1 MVSKQEY
8 KFINVFWQETASF
21 FINSTPSNT
30 EDMYIMYI
38 DIKLF
43 HIISYHEL
51 LYRDIYLRISCILH
65 ITKLKEANVVKLT
78 LYKPIFY

>member
-1 MVSKQEY
+1 MVFKQEY
-8 KFINVFWQETASF
+8 KFINIFWQETTSC

-51 LYRDIYLRISCILH
+51 LYHDIYLYRVYRTSLIL
-65 ITKLKEANVVKLT
+65 TDRGVCMA
-78 LYKPIFY
+78 PQDW